1 MFSKIDVNGE
11 HEAPLYSML
20 KAAQPGDGETSDI
33 AWNFEKFL
41 VGADGTV
48 LARFGPQVTP
58 EDVREALPALL
69 G

>member
-1 MFSKIDVNGE
+1 MFSKIEVNGE
-11 HEAPLYSML
+11 NRAPLYAML
-20 KAAQPGDGETSDI
+20 TEAQPGDGETSDI

-41 VGADGTV
+41 VGPDGDV

-58 EDVREALPALL
+58 EEVGEALPALL